1 MIFPKNLK
9 LNDVIGVTA
18 PSAGIS
24 KEEKLLRLDA
34 ASRNIKKIGF
44 KFLETKNV
52 RTCENGR
59 SSSGKMRAKQFM
71 DLWDNPEVGAI
82 IMATGGDFLVEMLEY
97 MDWDKIKSS
106 EAKWIQGYSDITGL
120 TFIITT
126 MLDIATI
133 YGDNI
138 KSYGMRE
145 LYKNLTDSIEIM
157 KGKDVLQESFE
168 KCEGFFEEENEG
180 INKEIDPYSGYLLNK
195 ENKWKLIDNKYENTK
210 FTGRSIGG
218 CFDVIVNLIGT
229 KYDKIKEYIEK
240 YKEDGII
247 WFFDIYEM
255 TSPQIYLHL
264 WQMKNAR
271 IF

>member
-1 MIFPKNLK
+1 MVFPKKLE
-9 LNDVIGVTA
+9 LNDIIGVTA

-24 KEEKLLRLDA
+24 EEEKLLRLDA
-34 ASRNIKKIGF
+34 ASRNIKKLGF
-44 KFLETKNV
+44 KYLETESV
-52 RTCENGR
+52 RKCENGR
-59 SSSGKMRAKQFM
+59 SNSGKVRAKEFM
-71 DLWDNPEVGAI
+71 ELWKNPDVGAI

-168 KCEGFFEEENEG
+168 KCEGFSEEENEG
-180 INKEIDPYSGYLLNK
+180 ANKEIDPYSGYLLNE
-195 ENKWKLIDNKYENTK
+195 ENKWKLIDNKYENTE
-210 FTGRSIGG
+210 FSGRSIGG
-218 CFDVIVNLIGT
+218 CFDVIINLIGT
-229 KYDKIKEYIEK
+229 KYDKVKEYIER
-240 YKEDGII
+240 YKSDGII

-255 TSPQIYLHL
+255 TTPQIYLHL